1 MMRLNLGFALLS
13 SAALLSA
20 CDGAGPGANISE
32 ASNVATTS
40 EASNVATKAD
50 PKNQLEGAP
59 CIPLNASQWS
69 AWIDTMPGTE
79 GPTLHVKGVGIVY
92 RKDWSVTLTAGEL
105 DKNNPP
111 DQHVQITTISS
122 GGWFPKDPPIEVP
135 VELAMPAPKEKLGA
149 VVVDCRSGL
158 ELVRITDIKT
168 TS

>member
-13 SAALLSA
+13 SVALLSA
-20 CDGAGPGANISE
+20 CDGAGPVTN
-32 ASNVATTS
+32 TS
-40 EASNVATKAD
+40 EASNNTSEASSVATKAD
-50 PKNQLEGAP
+50 PRNQLEGAP

-92 RKDWSVTLTAGEL
+92 RKDWTVTLTAGEL
-105 DKNNPP
+105 DKTAPP
-111 DQHVQITTISS
+111 SQHVHITTISS
-122 GGWFPKDPPIEVP
+122 GSWSPKDPPIEVP
-135 VELAMPAPKEKLGA
+135 VDIAMPAPKDKLGA